1 MQKGA
6 HQYYTL
12 RLAPERLT
20 RNTKFFKACAKP
32 GDGSYLGPALRTI
45 EIAEVGDWPSS
56 WAAVLKG
63 PAWLTVKSKAELA
76 GVARQRL
83 APAVLLLLA
92 ADLSDR
98 LAVALSMA
106 MVVVHLG

>member
-1 MQKGA
+1 M
-6 HQYYTL
+6 
-12 RLAPERLT
+12 
-20 RNTKFFKACAKP
+20 
-32 GDGSYLGPALRTI
+32 
-45 EIAEVGDWPSS
+45 
-56 WAAVLKG
+56 KG
-63 PAWLTVKSKAELA
+63 PAWLMVKSKAELA

-106 MVVVHLG
+106 MVVVHLVEGYRCFARSIRPISSENDLLKSRSSQHTSLDF